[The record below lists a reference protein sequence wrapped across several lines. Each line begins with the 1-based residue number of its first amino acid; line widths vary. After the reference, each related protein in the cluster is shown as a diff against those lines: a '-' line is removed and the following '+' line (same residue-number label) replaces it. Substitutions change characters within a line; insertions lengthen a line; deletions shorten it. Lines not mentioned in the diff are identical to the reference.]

1 MIDIH
6 VQSALNKVLC
16 IEYIMQKKDERFQL
30 LCRYV
35 LAGFYEKGLQQ
46 RNLLTTVLS
55 VSVCNACLTFKYNQ
69 I

>member
-16 IEYIMQKKDERFQL
+16 IESIMQKERRAL
-30 LCRYV
+30 SVIMHVCVSRV
-35 LAGFYEKGLQQ
+35 YEKGLQQ